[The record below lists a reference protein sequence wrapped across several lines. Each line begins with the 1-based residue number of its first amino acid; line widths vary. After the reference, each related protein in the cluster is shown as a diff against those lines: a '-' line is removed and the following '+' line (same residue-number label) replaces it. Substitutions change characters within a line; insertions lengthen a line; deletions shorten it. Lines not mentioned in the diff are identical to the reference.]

1 VIVFQIDVDSI
12 ALDPTER
19 DTPVAGG
26 ADSIAAL
33 VATNE
38 RVKTKPGRFMSSGRD
53 ASSSARRMFA
63 TRFVF

>member
-1 VIVFQIDVDSI
+1 VIVFQIDLDSI